1 MNSVKAFR
9 EQLPVQG
16 IKGKGIRVEGES
28 CYISHDIWKNV
39 VVFEAYQGS
48 KLQRVSMVGTGTED
62 NTETIAYFPN
72 GCDRL
77 VAVSWDGRR
86 KDVFTG

>member
-1 MNSVKAFR
+1 
-9 EQLPVQG
+9 
-16 IKGKGIRVEGES
+16 
-28 CYISHDIWKNV
+28 
-39 VVFEAYQGS
+39 
-48 KLQRVSMVGTGTED
+48 MVGTGTED

-86 KDVFTG
+86 KDVFTL

>member
-1 MNSVKAFR
+1 M
-9 EQLPVQG
+9 
-16 IKGKGIRVEGES
+16 
-28 CYISHDIWKNV
+28 
-39 VVFEAYQGS
+39 VFEAYQGS

-86 KDVFTG
+86 KDVFTL